1 VCPQR
6 LRLSR
11 IDYWQLHRNT
21 LLPDAEILYEHNRTA
36 IAAKNI
42 FLNMSNIEQQPILSQ
57 RRMNH
62 DFLRFLSS

>member
-1 VCPQR
+1 
-6 LRLSR
+6 
-11 IDYWQLHRNT
+11 

-42 FLNMSNIEQQPILSQ
+42 FPKMSNIEQQPILSQ
-57 RRMNH
+57 RRMKH